1 MGRASRERPTRL
13 GEKLLRIRNALRLS
27 QDGMLRAL
35 GLSEHYGRHY
45 ISGFERG
52 EREPPLTVLLRYS
65 EVSRVWINALVDDG
79 VELPEVLPA
88 GRMHEGVKRP
98 KPAKLSRKRETI
110 TKKSEK

>member
-13 GEKLLRIRNALRLS
+13 GEKLLRVRTALGLS

-35 GLSEHYGRHY
+35 GISEHYGRHY

-65 EVSRVWINALVDDG
+65 EIAKIWMNALVDDDID
-79 VELPEVLPA
+79 LPERLPA
-88 GRMHEGVKRP
+88 GRMHEGVRRP
-98 KPAKLSRKRETI
+98 GPTKLPRKR
-110 TKKSEK
+110 SSS